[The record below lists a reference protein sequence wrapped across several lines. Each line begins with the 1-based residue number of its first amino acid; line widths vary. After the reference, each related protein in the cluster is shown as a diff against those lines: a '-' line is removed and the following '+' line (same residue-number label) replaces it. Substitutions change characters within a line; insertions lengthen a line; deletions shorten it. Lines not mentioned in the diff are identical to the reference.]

1 MIIGYARVSTTEQ
14 NLGLRHDDL
23 KPAFEASVDPTA
35 FCFPSFHGPG
45 RFRGRGKGSSSG
57 TSDRYVR

>member
-1 MIIGYARVSTTEQ
+1 MRIGDVEVSTTEQ
-14 NLGLRHDDL
+14 NPGLRHDDL
-23 KPAFEASVDPTA
+23 KLAFGASVDVTA

-57 TSDRYVR
+57 TSDRYMR